1 MQRLSMPQPFLSF
14 AAGKNMGQQNSPSNH
29 LVKSQQVQQLE
40 HLLDVAT
47 TRVKELERQ
56 VHLQKQENEDLRV
69 NLKINKESL
78 QSLLLE
84 QKRPQEESALIRT
97 INVIS
102 SENIKLQINLERM
115 RLENE
120 QLKSTIMTGRSI
132 AGGAKAG
139 VAVLHQAAGSTTL
152 NQCKDS

>member
-1 MQRLSMPQPFLSF
+1 M
-14 AAGKNMGQQNSPSNH
+14 
-29 LVKSQQVQQLE
+29 
-40 HLLDVAT
+40 
-47 TRVKELERQ
+47 
-56 VHLQKQENEDLRV
+56 

-102 SENIKLQINLERM
+102 SENIKLQISLERM

-120 QLKSTIMTGRSI
+120 QLKSTIMTGRSM
-132 AGGAKAG
+132 AGAGKAN
-139 VAVLHQAAGSTTL
+139 VAVLHQASSTM
-152 NQCKDS
+152 N